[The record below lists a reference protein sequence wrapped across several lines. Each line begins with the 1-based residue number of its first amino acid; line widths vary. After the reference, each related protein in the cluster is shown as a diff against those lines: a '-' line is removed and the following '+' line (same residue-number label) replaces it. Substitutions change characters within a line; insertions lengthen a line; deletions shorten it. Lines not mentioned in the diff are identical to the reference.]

1 VKVTC
6 AALQKLEEWDSM
18 GSFLYHKIW
27 GWPYTTDEEGKK
39 TVAIPTNP
47 STEPIWVE
55 NVRTIIFRGCSGHIE
70 R

>member
-1 VKVTC
+1 
-6 AALQKLEEWDSM
+6 M